1 MSQLD
6 RRRQVPET
14 RLWYRILEPFI
25 ARFETLGVFGKTVVW
40 VLVVFLIG
48 LVPDLF
54 LHSAF
59 SWPWMHERLLE
70 HAIESVMIGIFV
82 FTLIDAKE
90 KRIQRRFK
98 ELGYLNH
105 HIRNALTIIEMAESN
120 VTEAQER
127 LDMIK
132 DASSRIRRCV
142 EKISRQ
148 EDTKINEKEPQKP

>member
-1 MSQLD
+1 M
-6 RRRQVPET
+6 
-14 RLWYRILEPFI
+14 W
-25 ARFETLGVFGKTVVW
+25 VV
-40 VLVVFLIG
+40 VVFVVG
-48 LVPDLF
+48 LGLDL
-54 LHSAF
+54 LCHHLMGKVLGAQ
-59 SWPWMHERLLE
+59 WIHERLLQNI
-70 HAIESVMIGIFV
+70 IEALVVGVFM

-120 VTEAQER
+120 VTEAEKR

-132 DASSRIRRCV
+132 DASNRIRRCI

-148 EDTKINEKEPQKP
+148 EDTEINEKEPQKP